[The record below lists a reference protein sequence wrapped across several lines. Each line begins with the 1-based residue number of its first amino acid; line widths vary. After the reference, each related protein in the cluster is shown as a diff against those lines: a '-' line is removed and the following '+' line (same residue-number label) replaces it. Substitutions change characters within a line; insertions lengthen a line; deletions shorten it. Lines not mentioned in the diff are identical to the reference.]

1 MLDNFCRTHRLA
13 RIKAYW
19 REKKPH
25 YNLDS
30 NCPGE
35 IYAEIL
41 TQQYRETKNRIE
53 NNKNV
58 ARFKKAHSLVDI
70 RNIIKAKRSNS
81 INLKDK
87 RI

>member
-1 MLDNFCRTHRLA
+1 MLDHFYRTHRLS
-13 RIKAYW
+13 RIKVYW
-19 REKKPH
+19 RDKKPH

-41 TQQYRETKNRIE
+41 TQQYRETKNRRE

-70 RNIIKAKRSNS
+70 RNIINSTRSENKLS
-81 INLKDK
+81 NNKH
-87 RI
+87 